1 MNMKKDITRA
11 EIGQRIGFT
20 TLVVNVVLTI
30 IKVFVGF
37 LSKSQ
42 GMIADGIHSLSDI
55 VSTIV
60 VMLGLRFSDAPADF
74 DHPYGHEK
82 IEPIVA
88 KLLAVILFMTTL
100 GIGYSGIRTILE
112 GNYVVPG
119 SGAIFAAL
127 LSIIVK
133 EWMYQYTKKGAQ
145 RINSPALKAD
155 AWHHR
160 SDAFSSIGTLIG
172 VIGAKLGWPILDSMA
187 ALVISLLIGKVS
199 VDIYLQSIHQ
209 LIDHAAEPEVIE
221 ILRQKILSIEGVKGI
236 DDLRTRVHGN
246 KLYVDIDIQVDAN
259 LNVAEGHAIAQ
270 KVHDELEEGEENIKH
285 CMIHVNP
292 VE

>member
-1 MNMKKDITRA
+1 MKKDITRA

-88 KLLAVILFMTTL
+88 KLLAVILL
-100 GIGYSGIRTILE
+100 
-112 GNYVVPG
+112 
-119 SGAIFAAL
+119 
-127 LSIIVK
+127 
-133 EWMYQYTKKGAQ
+133 
-145 RINSPALKAD
+145 
-155 AWHHR
+155 
-160 SDAFSSIGTLIG
+160 
-172 VIGAKLGWPILDSMA
+172 
-187 ALVISLLIGKVS
+187 
-199 VDIYLQSIHQ
+199 
-209 LIDHAAEPEVIE
+209 
-221 ILRQKILSIEGVKGI
+221 
-236 DDLRTRVHGN
+236 
-246 KLYVDIDIQVDAN
+246 
-259 LNVAEGHAIAQ
+259 
-270 KVHDELEEGEENIKH
+270 
-285 CMIHVNP
+285 
-292 VE
+292 